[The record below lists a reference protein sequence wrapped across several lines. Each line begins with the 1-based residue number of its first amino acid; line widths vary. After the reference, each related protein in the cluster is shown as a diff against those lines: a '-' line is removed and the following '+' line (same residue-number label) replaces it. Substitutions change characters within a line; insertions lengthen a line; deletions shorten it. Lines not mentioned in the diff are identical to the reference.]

1 MSLAIIN
8 GTIVTAESTA
18 PGDILI
24 EDGRIRSIGTFDGVA
39 DETIDASGH
48 YVLPGGVDVHTHL
61 DLPVQSFRS
70 ADDFRTGTIAAA
82 CGGTTTI
89 VDFCC
94 QDRGQTFEEAIGI
107 WDEKAAGKSAV
118 DYGYHMIV
126 SEVTD
131 GLLNDFAK
139 LVARGITSIKLFM
152 AYRGRRMVDDLA
164 IIRALGRA
172 SELGMTVMVHAE
184 NGDAIQ
190 YLQQK
195 ALAEGKV
202 EPRYHASTRPPMV
215 EAEAVNRAIMLA
227 EMAGTRIFIVHVSS
241 RQALEAI
248 RCGRARGVDVLAE
261 TCTHYLYT
269 TQADL
274 DRPDFQGSQFVFSPP
289 GREKADQE
297 ALWQALKTEVLANV
311 SSDHS
316 ASLTR
321 NKMHGLNDFTR
332 IPNGPAGIEE
342 RMAML
347 FKGVSD
353 GIITANEFVR
363 MTSTAPARLFG
374 LYPRKGEIAPGSEA
388 DLVIW
393 DPSRQF
399 TIRNADLHHAVDYS
413 LYEGQSVTGA
423 PRDVLLRGNVIVR
436 NGEYRG
442 RPGDGQFLYRQQS

>member
-1 MSLAIIN
+1 MSLAIVN
-8 GTIVTAESTA
+8 GTIVTAEAMTQ
-18 PGDILI
+18 GDIAI
-24 EDGRIRSIGTFDGVA
+24 EGGQIRSVGSFEGTA
-39 DETIDASGH
+39 DEVIDASGH
-48 YVLPGGVDVHTHL
+48 YVLPGGIDVHTHL
-61 DLPVQSFRS
+61 DLPVQNFRS

-94 QDRGQTFEEAIGI
+94 QDRGQTFEEAIHT
-107 WDEKAAGKSAV
+107 WDEKAAGKSAI

-131 GLLNDFAK
+131 ELLDDFAK
-139 LVARGITSIKLFM
+139 LVARGITSVKLFM

-172 SELGMTVMVHAE
+172 KELGMTVMIHAE

-195 ALAEGKV
+195 ALAERKV
-202 EPRYHASTRPPMV
+202 EPRYHAATRPAIV

-227 EMAGTRIFIVHVSS
+227 EMAKTKIFIVHVSS
-241 RQALEAI
+241 REALDAI
-248 RCGRARGVDVLAE
+248 DRGRARGVDVLGE

-269 TQADL
+269 TAADL
-274 DRPDFQGSQFVFSPP
+274 DRPNFEGSQFVFSPP

-297 ALWQALKTEVLANV
+297 ALWQALKVGVLANV

-321 NKMHGLNDFTR
+321 NKMHGIDDFTR

-342 RMAML
+342 RMTML
-347 FKGVSD
+347 FQGVSD

-363 MTSTAPARLFG
+363 MASTAPARLFG
-374 LYPRKGEIAPGSEA
+374 LYPQKGEIAPGSDA

-393 DPSRQF
+393 DPSRQL

-413 LYEGQSVTGA
+413 LYEGRSVTGA
-423 PRDVLLRGNVIVR
+423 PRDVLLRGNPIVR
-436 NGEYRG
+436 NGKYRG
-442 RPGDGQFLYRQQS
+442 RPGDGRFLHRQQS